1 MPPRDA
7 TLLCM
12 ITAILTDSHPL
23 DWRYVLTNYLPV
35 IINATYVAL
44 TVVIVRYTS
53 RAAKASEASAKAAE
67 ESAKAAMESAE
78 LTKESLTI
86 VQRAYV
92 ALKSID
98 VPRIPNPNQTR
109 AFSIVLRNAGSTPA
123 IAGVFSADCRLID
136 PQSACGPS
144 VPPYCRPPQ
153 ICIAIAPHD
162 EFTYNVEQPLTGQE
176 FVAFRANRKVILI
189 WGKLD
194 YEDIFRAKH
203 TSSFCAVYSEAD
215 GVKLTPF
222 YYEVS

>member
-12 ITAILTDSHPL
+12 ITAILADAHPF

-44 TVVIVRYTS
+44 TVVIVKYTS
-53 RAAKASEASAKAAE
+53 RAAKASETSAKAAE

-98 VPRIPNPNQTR
+98 VDWIANPNQTP
-109 AFSIVLRNAGSTPA
+109 AFRIVLRNAGSTPA
-123 IAGVFSADCRLID
+123 IAGVFSAECRLID
-136 PQSACGPS
+136 PQSASGPS
-144 VPPYCRPPQ
+144 VPPYSRSPQ

-162 EFTYNVEQPLTGQE
+162 EFKHTIVQPLNDGE
-176 FVAFRANRKVILI
+176 LFAIRGNRKVILI
-189 WGKLD
+189 WGVLA
-194 YEDIFRAKH
+194 YEDIFGAKH
-203 TSSFCAVYSEAD
+203 TSRFCAVYSNAD

-222 YYEVS
+222 HYEIS

>member
-1 MPPRDA
+1 
-7 TLLCM
+7 M
-12 ITAILTDSHPL
+12 ITAILTDSHPF
-23 DWRYVLTNYLPV
+23 DWRYVLTNYFPV

-44 TVVIVRYTS
+44 TVVIVKYTS

-92 ALKSID
+92 ALKSI
-98 VPRIPNPNQTR
+98 VNVRVSNPGQTPS
-109 AFSIVLRNAGSTPA
+109 FNIILRNAGSTPA
-123 IAGVFSADCRLID
+123 IAGVFSADCRLLD

-153 ICIAIAPHD
+153 ICVAIAPHD
-162 EFTYNVEQPLTGQE
+162 EFTYYVEQPLTGQE
-176 FVAFRANRKVILI
+176 LVAFRANRKVILI
-189 WGKLD
+189 WGELS
-194 YEDIFRAKH
+194 YEDIFNAKH
-203 TSSFCAVYSEAD
+203 ISRFCAVYSNAD

-222 YYEVS
+222 HYEIS